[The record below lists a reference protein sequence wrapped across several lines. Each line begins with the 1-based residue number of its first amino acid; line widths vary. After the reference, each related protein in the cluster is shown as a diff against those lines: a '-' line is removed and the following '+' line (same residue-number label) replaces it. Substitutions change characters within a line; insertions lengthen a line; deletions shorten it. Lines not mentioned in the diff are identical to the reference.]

1 MLLSNSGRLV
11 DKSTVT
17 RPGLPLRLVQPGSRT
32 QPCFGAALAAF
43 TAIAVASAP
52 GQLAAQTD
60 DAAGARPNILV
71 VVSDDIGWGQPGFNG
86 GTEVGTPSLDRI
98 AYEGVKLTQFYVA
111 PGCSP
116 TRYSL
121 MSGRY
126 HWKTGNKDELPTGNT
141 TIGMLLDERTIA
153 EALRDTGYSTWMVG
167 KWHLGQ
173 WYQAHLPLQRGF
185 DHHYGLYSGT
195 FGYYSHSRAGI
206 LDLHRN
212 GRPVV
217 EEGYSTFL
225 IAEEAIQLIER
236 HDGRNP
242 FFLYLAFNAAHLPAA
257 GVPDE
262 YAERYAHLQSSLR
275 RSQRGQLKAMDD
287 ALGWVIDALDRK
299 GVLDDTLVVYFNDN
313 GGTGRA
319 GGNGPYRGVKGDYL
333 EGGIR
338 VPAAMRWP
346 GHIPAASQTDALLH
360 VVDVFPTLAGV
371 AGASTKGGLPL
382 DGIDAWQAIAA
393 GSPSPRHEVV
403 HSLKVIRSGDWKLIS
418 EDGKAYGGQGRSVQ
432 QLYNI
437 GTDPYEETNLA
448 SSEEAKVAELRE
460 RLDYHRQFAR
470 DSATATRI
478 RGSPAVYGEAEN
490 AAYAAEVRTALSQR
504 DAGNPGPVLLRLEVS
519 GTTAKLVF
527 NETLD
532 SRSVPPASAFRA
544 VVLPGYRAVDV
555 TEVGVYGSDVLLAL
569 SQALGIGETLGLTY
583 EVPDAGAVR
592 DADSLAADGVT
603 WVAAESGGA
612 FGQSPLT
619 ATVEA
624 APLSH
629 DGLSPFTLRLRF
641 SEAVSTS
648 DITLRDLAVGVTGG
662 RVSEAQRVAGQSWL
676 WDLALLPS
684 GPAEITV
691 TLPAT
696 ESCSDTGAVCTTAGK
711 ALSNSPQLAI
721 PFVRPVVSIAA
732 PSTTVTEGEAAEFQV
747 TLSEAAPES
756 LTVAVGVAE
765 TGSKLV
771 APLPASVTVPP
782 GATSA
787 TLSVATAGY
796 WLVEADSTV
805 TASLVAGA
813 GYALGSATSA
823 SITVEDVS
831 VGGGTFPRPNI
842 LVFLSD
848 DMGWGQPGFNGGTE
862 VATPSMDRIANEGVK
877 LTQFYVQPR
886 CAPTRASLVTG
897 RYAWKTGMAA
907 NPDGRKDDGLLLD
920 ERTIAE
926 ALLDSGYATWLV
938 GKWHLGHWGSDRL
951 PLQRGFEHHY
961 GFYNGF
967 IDYFRHFRPW
977 RHWHKIFDWHRN
989 GRPLVESGYSTLL
1002 LADEASQLI
1011 ERHDGS
1017 RPFFLYVAFNAPH
1030 DPYQAPLRYTRQYD
1044 HLPYAKPD
1052 RNQRAMVKAMD
1063 DAIGQVVDALER
1075 RGVLD
1080 ETLVMFLNDNGGERE
1095 AGGNSPYRG
1104 LKSSYHEGGIR
1115 VPAVMR
1121 WPDQISAGSESDALL
1136 HVVDLF
1142 PTLAGLA
1149 GADTGGGLPL
1159 DGLDAWDAIAN
1170 GAESPREEV
1179 VHSLG
1184 VIRMG
1189 DWKLLERDEAFAF
1202 GDRSTPQQLYN
1213 IAEDPYETTNLAPG
1227 NAAKIAELQERLA
1240 YHQPFA
1246 RDPQPGE
1253 EIPGLNSPT
1262 SPLADDRPVV
1272 FGKAENTAFGA
1283 EVKRALTQRNADN
1296 LGPGLL
1302 RIEAFGNQVK
1312 VVYNEPLDSESVPP
1326 ASAFKVV
1333 MLPGYRAIEA
1343 TEVAV
1348 TGAEVLLRLAQ
1359 PMAAGETAGLTYDV
1373 PDGGA
1378 IRDVD
1383 RLDAGGITWV
1393 TAPVSAALLGQDA
1406 TLSALSLSG
1415 IDIGTF
1421 AAATTSYTAS
1431 VPHATVN
1438 TTVTAT
1444 ANHSAATVSVSPGAT
1459 VSLAEGA
1466 NEITVTVTA
1475 ADGTTVQ
1482 TYRVTVTRTLLPM
1495 VSIAAVSS
1503 PVAEGEAAEF
1513 EVTLSEAAPES
1524 LTVAVGVT
1532 ETGSMLTAPL
1542 PASVTVPP
1550 GATSATLRVVTEGDS
1565 VVEADSTVTASLVA
1579 GAGYVLGA
1587 ATSASLVVGDVPAR
1601 AGTSPRPNIVVF
1613 LADDMGWGQPGFNGG
1628 TEVATPHMD
1637 RIADEGVKL
1646 AQFYAQ
1652 PVGAASR
1659 GSLFTGRHAWK
1670 TGLSRNPDPGRDG
1683 GLPLDERTMAE
1694 ALRDAGYATWLVGK
1708 WQLGH
1713 WGSDRLP
1720 LQRGFEHHYGFYN
1733 EFIDSYGH
1741 FRRGQGSDTI
1751 LDWHRNGRPA
1761 VESGYATELLAEEAS
1776 QLIARHDGSHP
1787 FFLLVAFNAPHDPY
1801 QAPETYTQQF
1811 GHLQLSEEQR
1821 KQRAMVKAL
1830 DDAIGKVVGALDTRD
1845 VLDETL
1851 VMFLNDNGGPSQAGG
1866 NGPYRGQKGYYLE
1879 GGIRVP
1885 AALRWPGRIT
1895 AGSVSDALLHVV
1907 DLFPT
1912 FAGLAGADA
1921 GAGLALDGI
1930 DAWEAIAEGAA
1941 SPRDE
1946 IAFSPK
1952 VIRAGDWKLIEKDG
1966 ISVLKG
1972 VKSSVQ
1978 LYNLAEDPYETTNL
1992 ASSET
1997 ERAAELWERL
2007 VVQHPSLRI
2016 ARAGEAIPGLGSQ
2029 GSPPVVFGA
2038 AENAAYGAEAA
2049 RALAELDAGN
2059 PGPTLVRLEA
2069 AGDRV
2074 KLVYDEPLDTGSVP
2088 AADAFTV
2095 VVKPGYRGVGV
2106 TDVAVSGTD
2115 VLLTL
2120 AESPALAETV
2130 GLTYEVPDSGAI
2142 RDVDRL
2148 DAVGVTWVTA
2158 LVSVAFSGQDAT
2170 LSALS
2175 LSGID
2180 IGTFSAVTT
2189 EYAVVVPNATSSTTV
2204 TAAASAAGASV
2215 SVSPGATVSLA
2226 EGANE
2231 ITVTV
2236 TGADGTTVR
2245 TYRVTVTRAV
2255 LPVVSIAAVSSPVK
2269 EGEAAGFEVTLSEAT
2284 AQALE
2289 VAVNVTESGAML
2301 AGAPPGSVTVPPGT
2315 TSVALSVATA
2325 GDLVVEADS
2334 TVTASVA
2341 AGTGYTVGTAASA
2354 SVAVE
2359 DDDLAAFTVTATP
2372 TTVKEGET
2380 ATLTVAV
2387 SNGVTFA
2394 EDQSVDLAVSGTAS
2408 PSDHEE
2414 VPAALTLVAGASSA
2428 TAKLIA
2434 KHDREEEPDETL
2446 TVTASLGGDPIG
2458 SATVTIESV
2467 SHDATLSG
2475 LSLSGIDIGTF
2486 ASGTTAY
2493 TASVPNATTSTT
2505 VTAAANHPEADVSIS
2520 PGGEVSLAEGAN
2532 EIAVTV
2538 TAEDGTTTKTYT
2550 VTVTR
2555 AALPKVTIAAGA
2567 SPLTEGSAASFTV
2580 TLDQP
2585 ATEALSV
2592 AVEVIES
2599 GSALSG
2605 TPPASV
2611 AFGVGDSSAPLSV
2624 PTAADSVVEP
2634 ASTVTATLTAGTGY
2648 TIGEASAASVTVED
2662 DDAAT
2667 FTVVAEPGAI
2677 DEGDTSTLTVAI
2689 SNGVTFAGAQ
2699 TISLAT
2705 SGTASAS
2712 DYTGVPPTLTLPAAV
2727 SAVTATLS
2735 AEADQEEEQAETV
2748 TVTASH
2754 GDSAIGS
2761 ATVTINSIS
2770 HEATLA
2776 ALNLSG
2782 IDIGTFASG
2791 TTAYTASVPNATT
2804 STTVTAAASHAE
2816 ATLSISPG
2824 AEVSLAEGA
2833 NEIRV
2838 TVTAED
2844 GTAKKT
2850 YTVTVTRMGLPVV
2863 SIAAVQERVSEAEL
2877 AHFTVSRTGPTT
2889 EPLDVRVLSAST
2901 TSEEVQTLTV
2911 RIGSGE
2917 RSVTRRIQVGDNRIS
2932 EDDVTLTWT
2941 LAEGEDYTVSAD
2953 HASASVVL
2961 EENDIPE
2968 FAVSVEPAEIT
2979 EGESA
2984 TVTVAITNGVT
2995 FRQPQ
3000 TIALSVSGTASASDH
3015 AGLPATLTLD
3025 AFGSSPKF
3033 SATATLTAA
3042 VDQEEEEAETVT
3054 VTASHSGSAIGSAAV
3069 TINSV
3074 SQDAALSSLSLSG
3087 VDIGTFSAE
3096 TTAYAASVANSVETT
3111 TVMATASHSEA
3122 SVEIAPGSEVRL
3134 AEGENT
3140 VTVTVT
3146 AGDGKT
3152 TRTYSVTVTRAS
3164 PPVVSVAAVASRVSE
3179 GEPAEFLI
3187 SLTEPA
3193 AESLR
3198 VGIRWDRSDQSQF
3211 VTQNTVFPAGTSS
3224 KTPSFSK
3231 SDDNVV
3237 REDLTVTIT
3246 LEDGE
3251 GYRVSE
3257 DGRSA
3262 QVVLE
3267 ENDAAEFGVS
3277 VDPASVA
3284 EGETAKVQ
3292 VRTTNGVTFAA
3303 DQTIT
3308 LSFAGST
3315 ATKGKDYSVS
3325 TESLTLRAGRRRVT
3339 ASLTAITDSEQEEDE
3354 TVRFEA
3360 AHGGEVIGTATLT
3373 ITGGEPA
3380 PEAAGAGFSLAP
3392 ENASPSGIWSDGE
3405 TAWVAD
3411 LADARLYAY
3420 RREDGERRVEK
3431 DISTQASPMGLWSDG
3446 ETLWVAHLGGG
3457 LRAHRLSDG
3466 ARLPDR
3472 DLALEGNTAPGGVWS
3487 DGETVWVSEWLGDIV
3502 HAYRVSSGR
3511 REAARDIRLAGGNL
3525 MPAGLWS
3532 DGRTLWVADWRERV
3546 YAYRLSNGGREPGRD
3561 VITGLGDTDPTGL
3574 WSADGTLLS
3583 TGWEGGEVRAY
3594 RLAEAA
3600 ADTSGKKPGSGPTAR
3615 AVSLPAIADPALRAV
3630 IGAALNKSPRETVS
3644 PQDLAGLEEL
3654 TARNAGIRDL
3664 SGLERAVRLKALD
3677 LGFNPLADLRPL
3689 AALPALES
3697 LNLDG
3702 ATTDLQSLASLPRL
3716 QRLSLRSNGIEDLWP
3731 LAGLTSLTELSL
3743 GGNRIADLRP
3753 LAGLGSLAV
3762 LRLDRN
3768 RIADVWPLA
3777 SLAGLEALELEANRV
3792 QDLRPLAGLGRL
3804 RALELGGNGLSE
3816 LHALSGLK
3824 GLRDLGLAG
3833 NAVENLGALSNLTA
3847 LRRLDLRGNAVADL
3861 RPLRGLPSLV
3871 WVHVGGSGIVEL
3883 TPLDGLDGLTVAGR
3897 DDLGAPSHVE
3907 RRVQRPRGLEF
3918 DPGDH

>member
-11 DKSTVT
+11 GKSTAT
-17 RPGLPLRLVQPGSRT
+17 RLGLPLRLIQPGSRAR
-32 QPCFGAALAAF
+32 PCVGAVLAAY

-60 DAAGARPNILV
+60 DAAGTRPNILV

-86 GTEVGTPSLDRI
+86 GTEVGTPNLDRI

-173 WYQAHLPLQRGF
+173 WHQAHLPLQRGF

-195 FGYYSHSRAGI
+195 FGYYSHHRAGI

-225 IAEEAIQLIER
+225 MAEEAIQLIER
-236 HDGRNP
+236 HDGRRP

-262 YAERYAHLQSSLR
+262 YADRYAHLRSSLR

-299 GVLDDTLVVYFNDN
+299 GALDDTLVVYFNDN
-313 GGTGRA
+313 GGTDRA
-319 GGNGPYRGVKGDYL
+319 GGNRPYRGLKGDYL

-346 GHIPAASQTDALLH
+346 GRIPAASETDALLH
-360 VVDVFPTLAGV
+360 VVDLFPTLAGV
-371 AGASTKGGLPL
+371 AGASTSGGLPL

-393 GSPSPRHEVV
+393 GSPSPRDEVV
-403 HSLKVIRSGDWKLIS
+403 HSLKVIRSGDWKLITRN
-418 EDGKAYGGQGRSVQ
+418 GKAYGGGGRSVQ

-490 AAYAAEVRTALSQR
+490 AAYAAEVRTAMSQR
-504 DAGNPGPVLLRLEVS
+504 NAGNLGPVLLRLEVS

-527 NETLD
+527 NETLNAD
-532 SRSVPPASAFRA
+532 SVPPASAFRA
-544 VVLPGYRAVDV
+544 VVLPGYRAVAV
-555 TEVGVYGSDVLLAL
+555 NEVGVYGSDVLLAL
-569 SQALGIGETLGLTY
+569 SQAVGIGETLGLTY

-592 DADSLAADGVT
+592 DPDSLAADGVT
-603 WVAAESGGA
+603 WVTAESDGA
-612 FGQSPLT
+612 FAQSPLT
-619 ATVEA
+619 ATFEA
-624 APLSH
+624 APWSH
-629 DGLSPFTLRLRF
+629 DGSSPLTLRLRF

-648 DITLRDLAVGVTGG
+648 DITLRDLAIGVTGG

-676 WDLALLPS
+676 WDLTLLPS
-684 GPAEITV
+684 GPVEITV
-691 TLPAT
+691 TFPAT
-696 ESCSDTGAVCTTAGK
+696 ESCSDTGAICTTAGK
-711 ALSNSPQLAI
+711 ALSNSPQLTI
-721 PFVRPVVSIAA
+721 PAVRPVVSIAA
-732 PSTTVTEGEAAEFQV
+732 PSTTVTEGAQAAFE
-747 TLSEAAPES
+747 
-756 LTVAVGVAE
+756 LTVDRVAAVARTLPVHVTE
-765 TGSKLV
+765 TGSML
-771 APLPASVTVPP
+771 AGTPPTSVTFAP
-782 GATSA
+782 GDTSA
-787 TLSVATAGY
+787 TLLVATAGD
-796 WLVEADSTV
+796 LVAEADSTV
-805 TASLVAGA
+805 TASLAAGT
-813 GYALGSATSA
+813 GYAVGTATSA
-823 SITVEDVS
+823 SVTVADDDRAVFTVTATPTTVKEGQTATLTVAVSNGVTFADAQTISLATSGSASASDYTGVPPTLTLAAGASSAMAELTASADQEEEPDETVTVEALHGGVS
-831 VGGGTFPRPNI
+831 IG
-842 LVFLSD
+842 S
-848 DMGWGQPGFNGGTE
+848 
-862 VATPSMDRIANEGVK
+862 AT
-877 LTQFYVQPR
+877 
-886 CAPTRASLVTG
+886 VTIG
-897 RYAWKTGMAA
+897 SVSH
-907 NPDGRKDDGLLLD
+907 
-920 ERTIAE
+920 E
-926 ALLDSGYATWLV
+926 A
-938 GKWHLGHWGSDRL
+938 
-951 PLQRGFEHHY
+951 
-961 GFYNGF
+961 
-967 IDYFRHFRPW
+967 
-977 RHWHKIFDWHRN
+977 
-989 GRPLVESGYSTLL
+989 
-1002 LADEASQLI
+1002 
-1011 ERHDGS
+1011 
-1017 RPFFLYVAFNAPH
+1017 
-1030 DPYQAPLRYTRQYD
+1030 
-1044 HLPYAKPD
+1044 
-1052 RNQRAMVKAMD
+1052 
-1063 DAIGQVVDALER
+1063 
-1075 RGVLD
+1075 
-1080 ETLVMFLNDNGGERE
+1080 
-1095 AGGNSPYRG
+1095 
-1104 LKSSYHEGGIR
+1104 
-1115 VPAVMR
+1115 
-1121 WPDQISAGSESDALL
+1121 
-1136 HVVDLF
+1136 
-1142 PTLAGLA
+1142 
-1149 GADTGGGLPL
+1149 
-1159 DGLDAWDAIAN
+1159 
-1170 GAESPREEV
+1170 
-1179 VHSLG
+1179 
-1184 VIRMG
+1184 
-1189 DWKLLERDEAFAF
+1189 
-1202 GDRSTPQQLYN
+1202 
-1213 IAEDPYETTNLAPG
+1213 
-1227 NAAKIAELQERLA
+1227 
-1240 YHQPFA
+1240 
-1246 RDPQPGE
+1246 
-1253 EIPGLNSPT
+1253 
-1262 SPLADDRPVV
+1262 
-1272 FGKAENTAFGA
+1272 
-1283 EVKRALTQRNADN
+1283 ALT
-1296 LGPGLL
+1296 
-1302 RIEAFGNQVK
+1302 
-1312 VVYNEPLDSESVPP
+1312 
-1326 ASAFKVV
+1326 
-1333 MLPGYRAIEA
+1333 
-1343 TEVAV
+1343 
-1348 TGAEVLLRLAQ
+1348 
-1359 PMAAGETAGLTYDV
+1359 
-1373 PDGGA
+1373 
-1378 IRDVD
+1378 
-1383 RLDAGGITWV
+1383 
-1393 TAPVSAALLGQDA
+1393 
-1406 TLSALSLSG
+1406 ALSLSG
-1415 IDIGTF
+1415 VDIGTF
-1421 AAATTSYTAS
+1421 SGATTAYTAS
-1431 VPHATVN
+1431 VGHDTRS

-1444 ANHSAATVSVSPGAT
+1444 ASHAKASVSVSSGGELSAGPE
-1459 VSLAEGA
+1459 VSLEEGV

-1475 ADGTTVQ
+1475 EDGTTTR
-1482 TYRVTVTRTLLPM
+1482 TYTVTVVRAALP
-1495 VSIAAVSS
+1495 VATIAAGTT
-1503 PVAEGEAAEF
+1503 PVTEGEAATF
-1513 EVTLSEAAPES
+1513 TVTLDPEAPEA
-1524 LTVAVGVT
+1524 LTVAVDVAESGSALSGTPPATVT
-1532 ETGSMLTAPL
+1532 FAKGE
-1542 PASVTVPP
+1542 
-1550 GATSATLRVVTEGDS
+1550 TSATLSVPTVADS
-1565 VVEADSTVTASLVA
+1565 IVQATSTVTASLVA

-1587 ATSASLVVGDVPAR
+1587 TTSASITVEDVSER
-1601 AGTSPRPNIVVF
+1601 AGTVPRPNIVVF

-1637 RIADEGVKL
+1637 RIADEGVRL

-1670 TGLSRNPDPGRDG
+1670 TGLSRNPDSGRDG

-1713 WGSDRLP
+1713 WGWDRLP

-1741 FRRGQGSDTI
+1741 FRLWQGSDKI
-1751 LDWHRNGRPA
+1751 LDWHRNGRPV

-1830 DDAIGKVVGALDTRD
+1830 DDAIGKVVGALDSRE

-1851 VMFLNDNGGPSQAGG
+1851 VMFLNDNGGPSEAGG

-1912 FAGLAGADA
+1912 FAGLSGADL
-1921 GAGLALDGI
+1921 GGGLALDGV

-1966 ISVLKG
+1966 ISLLKG

-1992 ASSET
+1992 ASSEK
-1997 ERAAELWERL
+1997 ERAAEFWERL

-2074 KLVYDEPLDTGSVP
+2074 KLVYDEALDTGSVP
-2088 AADAFTV
+2088 AADAFTL
-2095 VVKPGYRGVGV
+2095 VVKSGYRGVGV

-2120 AESPALAETV
+2120 GQSPAFGETV

-2158 LVSVAFSGQDAT
+2158 PVSAAFSGQDAT

-2180 IGTFSAVTT
+2180 IGTFSAATT
-2189 EYAVVVPNATSSTTV
+2189 DYGVVVPNATSSTTV
-2204 TAAASAAGASV
+2204 TATANAVGARV

-2236 TGADGTTVR
+2236 TAADGTTVQ

-2255 LPVVSIAAVSSPVK
+2255 LPVVSIAAVPSPVK
-2269 EGEAAGFEVTLSEAT
+2269 EGEAAEFEVTLSEAT
-2284 AQALE
+2284 AQALA
-2289 VAVNVTESGAML
+2289 VAVHVTESGAML

-2315 TSVALSVATA
+2315 TSAALSVATA
-2325 GDLVVEADS
+2325 GDLVVELAS

-2341 AGTGYTVGTAASA
+2341 AGTGYTVGAAASA
-2354 SVAVE
+2354 SVTVE
-2359 DDDLAAFTVTATP
+2359 DDDLAAFTVTTTP
-2372 TTVKEGET
+2372 TNVKEGET
-2380 ATLTVAV
+2380 AKLTVAV

-2408 PSDHEE
+2408 LSDHAE
-2414 VPAALTLVAGASSA
+2414 VPAALTLMAGASSA

-2458 SATVTIESV
+2458 AATLTIESV
-2467 SHDATLSG
+2467 SHDATLSE

-2505 VTAAANHPEADVSIS
+2505 VAAAANQPEANVSIS
-2520 PGGEVSLAEGAN
+2520 PGAAVSLAEGAN
-2532 EIAVTV
+2532 DIAVTV
-2538 TAEDGTTTKTYT
+2538 TAEDGTTTTTYT
-2550 VTVTR
+2550 VTVIR
-2555 AALPKVTIAAGA
+2555 ATLPKVTIAAGA
-2567 SPLTEGSAASFTV
+2567 SPLTEGSAALFTV
-2580 TLDQP
+2580 TLDPP
-2585 ATEALSV
+2585 ATEALTV

-2611 AFGVGDSSAPLSV
+2611 AFGVGDSTAPLSV

-2634 ASTVTATLTAGTGY
+2634 VSTVTATVTAGTGY
-2648 TIGEASAASVTVED
+2648 TIGAASAASATVED

-2677 DEGDTSTLTVAI
+2677 DEGETSTLTVAI
-2689 SNGVTFAGAQ
+2689 SNGVTFAEAQ
-2699 TISLAT
+2699 PISLAA

-2712 DYTGVPPTLTLPAAV
+2712 DYTGVPPTLTLPAGESSV
-2727 SAVTATLS
+2727 TSALA
-2735 AEADQEEEQAETV
+2735 AAADQEEEQAETV

-2754 GDSAIGS
+2754 EGSAIGS
-2761 ATVTINSIS
+2761 ATVIIHSIS
-2770 HEATLA
+2770 HDATLA
-2776 ALNLSG
+2776 AL
-2782 IDIGTFASG
+2782 
-2791 TTAYTASVPNATT
+2791 
-2804 STTVTAAASHAE
+2804 
-2816 ATLSISPG
+2816 
-2824 AEVSLAEGA
+2824 SLAG
-2833 NEIRV
+2833 I
-2838 TVTAED
+2838 
-2844 GTAKKT
+2844 
-2850 YTVTVTRMGLPVV
+2850 
-2863 SIAAVQERVSEAEL
+2863 
-2877 AHFTVSRTGPTT
+2877 
-2889 EPLDVRVLSAST
+2889 
-2901 TSEEVQTLTV
+2901 
-2911 RIGSGE
+2911 
-2917 RSVTRRIQVGDNRIS
+2917 
-2932 EDDVTLTWT
+2932 
-2941 LAEGEDYTVSAD
+2941 
-2953 HASASVVL
+2953 
-2961 EENDIPE
+2961 
-2968 FAVSVEPAEIT
+2968 
-2979 EGESA
+2979 
-2984 TVTVAITNGVT
+2984 
-2995 FRQPQ
+2995 
-3000 TIALSVSGTASASDH
+3000 
-3015 AGLPATLTLD
+3015 
-3025 AFGSSPKF
+3025 
-3033 SATATLTAA
+3033 
-3042 VDQEEEEAETVT
+3042 
-3054 VTASHSGSAIGSAAV
+3054 
-3069 TINSV
+3069 
-3074 SQDAALSSLSLSG
+3074 
-3087 VDIGTFSAE
+3087 DIGTFSAE

-3111 TVMATASHSEA
+3111 TVTATASHSGA

-3146 AGDGKT
+3146 AGDGET
-3152 TRTYSVTVTRAS
+3152 TRTYTVTVTRAS
-3164 PPVVSVAAVASRVSE
+3164 LPVVSVAAVASRVSE
-3179 GEPAEFLI
+3179 GEPAKFLI

-3198 VGIRWDRSDQSQF
+3198 VGIRWERSDQSQAI
-3211 VTQNTVFPAGTSS
+3211 TQHTVFRTGMSS
-3224 KTPSFSK
+3224 KAPSFSK
-3231 SDDNVV
+3231 SDDKVV
-3237 REDLTVTIT
+3237 REDLTVTLA

-3257 DGRSA
+3257 DARSA

-3267 ENDAAEFGVS
+3267 ENDAAEFAVS
-3277 VDPASVA
+3277 VDPASVP
-3284 EGETAKVQ
+3284 EGGTAKLQ

-3303 DQTIT
+3303 DQTIA

-3315 ATKGKDYSVS
+3315 ATKGADYTVS
-3325 TESLTLRAGRRRVT
+3325 AESLTLRAGRRRVA
-3339 ASLTAITDSEQEEDE
+3339 ASLTAVADSEQEEDE
-3354 TVRFEA
+3354 TVKVQA

-3373 ITGGEPA
+3373 ITASEPA
-3380 PEAAGAGFSLAP
+3380 PEGAGEGFSLAP
-3392 ENASPSGIWSDGE
+3392 QNASPSGIWSDGE

-3420 RREDGERRVEK
+3420 RREDGERQPQK
-3431 DISTQASPMGLWSDG
+3431 DIATERSPMGMWSDG
-3446 ETLWVAHLGGG
+3446 QTLWVAQFGGG

-3466 ARLPDR
+3466 ARLPGR
-3472 DLALEGNTAPGGVWS
+3472 DLALEANAAPGGVWS
-3487 DGETVWVSEWLGDIV
+3487 DGETVWVSEWLGDTV
-3502 HAYRVSSGR
+3502 QAYRLSSGR
-3511 REAARDIRLAGGNL
+3511 REAGRDIWLADGNL
-3525 MPAGLWS
+3525 MPVGLWS
-3532 DGRTLWVADWRERV
+3532 DGETLWVADWQERV
-3546 YAYRLSNGGREPGRD
+3546 YAYRLSDGSRDFRRD
-3561 VITGLGDTDPTGL
+3561 VEAGTYDTDPTGL
-3574 WSADGTLLS
+3574 WSGDGTLLA
-3583 TGWEGGEVRAY
+3583 TGWESGEVRAY
-3594 RLAEAA
+3594 RLAEGAA
-3600 ADTSGKKPGSGPTAR
+3600 EAPGRKPGTGPTAP
-3615 AVSLPAIADPALRAV
+3615 AVSLPTIADPALRAT
-3630 IGAALNKSPRETVS
+3630 IGAALNKAPGETVS
-3644 PQDLAGLEEL
+3644 PRDLAGLEEL
-3654 TARNAGIRDL
+3654 AARNAGIRDL
-3664 SGLERAVRLKALD
+3664 SGLERAVSLKALD

-3689 AALPALES
+3689 AALRALES

-3702 ATTDLQSLASLPRL
+3702 AATDLQALASLPRL
-3716 QRLSLRSNGIEDLWP
+3716 RRLSLRNNGLEDLWP

-3753 LAGLGSLAV
+3753 LAGLGRLAV

-3768 RIADVWPLA
+3768 RIADLWPLA
-3777 SLAGLEALELEANRV
+3777 SLAGLEALDLAANRARNL
-3792 QDLRPLAGLGRL
+3792 QPLAGLARL
-3804 RALELGGNGLSE
+3804 RSLALGGNGLSE

-3824 GLRDLGLAG
+3824 GLADLGLAG
-3833 NAVENLGALSNLTA
+3833 NAVDDLRALSDLTG
-3847 LRRLDLRGNAVADL
+3847 LRRLDLRGNAVGDL
-3861 RPLRGLPSLV
+3861 RPLRGLPLLV
-3871 WVHVGGSGIVEL
+3871 WVHVGGSGIEDL
-3883 TPLDGLDGLTVAGR
+3883 APLDGLDGLAVTGR
-3897 DDLGAPSHVE
+3897 DDLEPPSGGSS
-3907 RRVQRPRGLEF
+3907 RVQRPGSFEL
-3918 DPGDH
+3918 DPGSR